1 MILEQKWHIS
11 FLWAKFFVDVETG
24 LETSGTL
31 HSKWNKHSAVVW
43 KIGVYSLKLLV
54 QLIILRKIK
63 YGVLNCGIYKV
74 VYVWQKARKKI
85 KYRQVL
91 WGQTPYCSTI
101 FFPRVYYIWRGTH
114 SIPTNFL
121 YVIVISHLYWQ
132 AGVLKKSG
140 SFEKWEAEAKRL
152 QSCKTR

>member
-74 VYVWQKARKKI
+74 VYVWQKARKKSSI
-85 KYRQVL
+85 GKYYEDKPL
-91 WGQTPYCSTI
+91 LFYKFS
-101 FFPRVYYIWRGTH
+101 PRVYYIWRGTH

>member
-74 VYVWQKARKKI
+74 VYVWQKARKKSSI
-85 KYRQVL
+85 GKYYEDKPPIVL
-91 WGQTPYCSTI
+91 Q
-101 FFPRVYYIWRGTH
+101 FFPPEYIIFEGALIQSQLIFCMSSSSLIYIGRLVY
-114 SIPTNFL
+114 
-121 YVIVISHLYWQ
+121 
-132 AGVLKKSG
+132 
-140 SFEKWEAEAKRL
+140 
-152 QSCKTR
+152 